1 MRWGREGGGTSEAG
15 VGGLTWDAVA
25 MGEGEWVW
33 RGKKMVLENGV
44 EESAMGAAVDAKVYH
59 KLVVG

>member
-1 MRWGREGGGTSEAG
+1 M
-15 VGGLTWDAVA
+15 TWVVVTL
-25 MGEGEWVW
+25 GEGEWVW

-44 EESAMGAAVDAKVYH
+44 EESAMGAVVDTKVYH